1 MPAKNLKDIWSVGFV
16 IEKYRSRYKDKYLN
30 YKTLI
35 HNLIKSEIN
44 ILRNN
49 LLSDETSFIPDIDIF
64 IDEINSKIN
73 YFLVGK
79 IKKIIN
85 ATGIIISTNFGRS
98 PILDTVLE
106 EALELNKGYFNL
118 EYDIEKSVRNSRQEH
133 LEYLLTKLT
142 GSESA
147 FVVNNASSAIFLI
160 CNTFAKNK
168 KVIVSRGELIEIG
181 DSFRLSE
188 IIEAS
193 QSIIKEVGTTNK
205 TYIKDYEKAID
216 NDTAILLK
224 SHTSNYKIIGF
235 TESVNSRDIAHLA
248 KKNNLISF
256 EDIGSGLLFNLDIDH
271 LKNEPTAKD
280 KINDGI
286 DLVCF
291 SGDKL
296 LGSSQAGIILG
307 KKALISQIKIN
318 PIARTMR
325 IDKLCLSVL
334 ESSLRIYFMENEFIK
349 ENIPILKMI
358 TLSYQD
364 IFKRTENLHNN
375 LLNVLPDLDIL
386 IVDSFSQVGGGSLPE
401 ENILTPVLSI
411 KPLNFSINKLDKKL
425 KKLVPSIIGT
435 IEKDRFI
442 INLRAV
448 FNNEDELILNNLIN
462 TLS

>member
-1 MPAKNLKDIWSVGFV
+1 M
-16 IEKYRSRYKDKYLN
+16 
-30 YKTLI
+30 
-35 HNLIKSEIN
+35 
-44 ILRNN
+44 
-49 LLSDETSFIPDIDIF
+49 
-64 IDEINSKIN
+64 
-73 YFLVGK
+73 
-79 IKKIIN
+79 
-85 ATGIIISTNFGRS
+85 
-98 PILDTVLE
+98 
-106 EALELNKGYFNL
+106 
-118 EYDIEKSVRNSRQEH
+118 
-133 LEYLLTKLT
+133 
-142 GSESA
+142 
-147 FVVNNASSAIFLI
+147 
-160 CNTFAKNK
+160 
-168 KVIVSRGELIEIG
+168 
-181 DSFRLSE
+181 
-188 IIEAS
+188 
-193 QSIIKEVGTTNK
+193 
-205 TYIKDYEKAID
+205 
-216 NDTAILLK
+216 
-224 SHTSNYKIIGF
+224 
-235 TESVNSRDIAHLA
+235 
-248 KKNNLISF
+248 
-256 EDIGSGLLFNLDIDH
+256 
-271 LKNEPTAKD
+271 
-280 KINDGI
+280 
-286 DLVCF
+286 
-291 SGDKL
+291 
-296 LGSSQAGIILG
+296 GSSQAGIILG